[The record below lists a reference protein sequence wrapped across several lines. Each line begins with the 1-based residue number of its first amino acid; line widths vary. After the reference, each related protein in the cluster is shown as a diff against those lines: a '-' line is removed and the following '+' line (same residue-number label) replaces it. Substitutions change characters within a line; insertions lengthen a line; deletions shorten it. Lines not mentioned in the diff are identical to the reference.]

1 MLDNT
6 HTQKNKG
13 ISLIIALFTM
23 TLMLS
28 LSFSIGNIIMRQFRI
43 INTSVSSQT
52 AFYAADSALECAIYW
67 DIISDDGVINIQ
79 NPVDDTDTYVFGSTF
94 SNPQN
99 VIQCGPNG
107 APINLIS
114 SVDPVD
120 NAQVTTFAVDYSTPT
135 APACASVTVH
145 KLPDRTL
152 INTLGYNA
160 QANSTGCDLTKTVEQ
175 RVVERG
181 LRYAH

>member
-1 MLDNT
+1 MLNST
-6 HTQKNKG
+6 HIQKNKG
-13 ISLIIALFTM
+13 VSLIIALFTM

-52 AFYAADSALECAIYW
+52 AFYAADSAVECTAYW
-67 DIISDDGVINIQ
+67 DIVSDDGVINILNQ
-79 NPVDDTDTYVFGSTF
+79 VDDTDTYVFGATF

-99 VIQCGPNG
+99 VIKCGPNG
-107 APINLIS
+107 APINLVR
-114 SVDPVD
+114 SVDPLD
-120 NAQVTTFAVDYSTPT
+120 NAQVTTFAIDYSTPT
-135 APACASVTVH
+135 VPACASVTVR
-145 KLPDRTL
+145 KLPERTL

-160 QANSTGCDLTKTVEQ
+160 RANAAGCDLTKTVEQ